1 MPPTVGAD
9 AFYGIDHSIHVYVPC
24 GSSSDYQNTEGW
36 NEFPNIFDSCI
47 VIMATVNPA
56 NSGTVTGAGT
66 YEIGTTCTLTATAN
80 DGYTF
85 INWTENGIVVSTTPT
100 FSFTVTEDASYV
112 ANFEAE
118 VGLPG
123 DANGDDTVNAL
134 DIVIIVN
141 YIFGA
146 LPEEFVFDDADI
158 NGDGVVNAL
167 DIVAIINLIFSKK
180 R

>member
-24 GSSSDYQNTEGW
+24 GSMSDYQNAEGW

-100 FSFTVTEDASYV
+100 FSFTVT
-112 ANFEAE
+112 
-118 VGLPG
+118 
-123 DANGDDTVNAL
+123 
-134 DIVIIVN
+134 
-141 YIFGA
+141 
-146 LPEEFVFDDADI
+146 
-158 NGDGVVNAL
+158 
-167 DIVAIINLIFSKK
+167 
-180 R
+180 